1 MNLYGKEPCTHMDL
15 NINSPA
21 YFGEHYG
28 VDDDVCRFCQTAAA
42 FFKDKEYS
50 SSLHIIGITPA
61 CAPQEVYDSGLWKE
75 SVRLIGGKECAIITI
90 RMDFNRY
97 YKADSGEKML
107 QLKETILK
115 AVKKIKSRCS
125 FDYALFEQDLHKIR

>member
-1 MNLYGKEPCTHMDL
+1 MDL

-21 YFGEHYG
+21 YFSDHYG
-28 VDDDVCRFCQTAAA
+28 VDNDVYRFCQKAFL

-50 SSLHIIGITPA
+50 NTLQTIGITPVA
-61 CAPQEVYDSGLWKE
+61 APQEVYDNGLWKE
-75 SVRLIGGKECAIITI
+75 SVRLIGGKECAIIMI

-97 YKADSGEKML
+97 YEADSSEKIL
-107 QLKETILK
+107 QMKETILK

-125 FDYALFEQDLHKIR
+125 FDYVQFEQDLYTILLDNEEIS